1 MFSTTVIPTKS
12 KTFSWKLLR
21 KNNSYEI
28 TIESTITWFCV
39 MLPSVRKT
47 GTVQLR
53 FLNPN
58 GERNISLAPVAGV
71 IGASQLEF

>member
-58 GERNISLAPVAGV
+58 GERNISLADV